1 MSLAFLT
8 LSLHRQ
14 LPDCCIY
21 NAIIIFNFVGCF
33 LLQLH
38 TITTVTRL
46 CWFFYTNIT
55 YFTFKIFC
63 FWCINSVQTHFINIY
78 AFSIITTAYVIDFS
92 LHYHIKLTQ
101 NLPKYLSI
109 HYKETKKF
117 LNVQRSNKWHKCN
130 SNFFPVF
137 FYVYDNF
144 IEINNSLS
152 LTVIYQPCRTV
163 FMYCYT
169 SPAYEN
175 IYIHNYASHHNLY

>member
-1 MSLAFLT
+1 MRNYIWKDCNNIKQLYHVRPLKFVDIRPRNCNKLMSLAFLT

-137 FYVYDNF
+137 FM
-144 IEINNSLS
+144 
-152 LTVIYQPCRTV
+152 
-163 FMYCYT
+163 FM
-169 SPAYEN
+169 
-175 IYIHNYASHHNLY
+175 IIL